1 MMKNFFLSVLIVSA
15 MVACSPKDDKV
26 NESLL
31 SLLLL
36 QSVQPDDP
44 NRVENYDRDVQI
56 ITHTMP
62 PSSPW
67 YTFDLSYSEE
77 DLDVYVTLLR
87 AQIAKYPRGYWIKAK
102 AEKIYLVKYIN
113 GVNGGGGAR
122 GLSLGSENGIYLS
135 VGQGIASCNGC
146 EEDYAST
153 IHHELMHNVDYSQF
167 GPFYSQTTD
176 DWNGLNPV
184 GFQYGGVSN
193 SGAAANVWTHIIHPV
208 SGFLSYYGTTNKLED
223 RAIFAAAILG
233 GLQQFQSDTL
243 INFCQADPILAA
255 KTIKLISNMNRFWSF
270 AGAENTFWKTRIT
283 ETANACN

>member
-1 MMKNFFLSVLIVSA
+1 MKNFFLSVMIFSV
-15 MVACSPKDDKV
+15 VATCSRKDDKV
-26 NESLL
+26 DNSVL

-36 QSVQPDDP
+36 QSAQPADP
-44 NRVENYDRDVQI
+44 DRVENYDRDVQI

-62 PSSPW
+62 PASPW

-113 GVNGGGGAR
+113 GVNGGGAR

-135 VGQGIASCNGC
+135 VGVGIASCNGC
-146 EEDYAST
+146 EEDYSST

-167 GPFYSQTTD
+167 GPSYYLTTD

-184 GFQYGGVSN
+184 GFQYGSVSN
-193 SGAAANVWTHIIHPV
+193 SGAAANVWTHIIHPL

-233 GLQQFQSDTL
+233 GLQQFQSDTV
-243 INFCQADPILAA
+243 INFCQADPIVAA
-255 KTIKLISNMNRFWSF
+255 KTIKLISNMNRFWPF
-270 AGAENTFWKTRIT
+270 PGADGTFWKTRIT
-283 ETANACN
+283 EIENGCK